1 MIARD
6 PDAAVY
12 RQLARELRRQISSG
26 ELAPGQRLPSEN
38 TLIQR
43 YGFARETVRRALRE
57 LRTEGLIVVRPG
69 IGTWVRE
76 MPEIKVVGIPRGSD
90 IIEARMPT
98 AAEVAEL
105 GLPASVPI
113 IVVELPSGVREI
125 YLGDRTRLTFR

>member
-12 RQLARELRRQISSG
+12 RQLARELRRQITDG
-26 ELAPGQRLPSEN
+26 ELGPGQRLPSET

-76 MPEIKVVGIPRGSD
+76 VVEIKVIAVARGSQ

-105 GLPASVPI
+105 DLPPGVPI
-113 IVVELPSGVREI
+113 VVLELPSGVRQI
-125 YLGDRTRLTFR
+125 HLGDRTRFTFR

>member
-12 RQLARELRRQISSG
+12 RQLARELRRQITDG
-26 ELAPGQRLPSEN
+26 ELAAGQRLPSEN

-76 MPEIKVVGIPRGSD
+76 MPEKKVIAVPRGSE
-90 IIEARMPT
+90 IVEARMPT

-105 GLPASVPI
+105 DLPAGIP
-113 IVVELPSGVREI
+113 IVVLELPSGAREI
-125 YLGDRTRLTFR
+125 HGGDRTRFTFR